1 MKRNKIK
8 KLFCL
13 VMSVSILAGLPGIKI
28 YAQEMGSP
36 TEFTGDIARSEESI
50 GTGLFIAPIEPA
62 DASATKIYTAEELS
76 AIRDNLSGSYVLAND
91 IDVSGYESWE
101 PIGKSSTAPF
111 RGKLDG
117 QGHKITGL
125 NVRVEINSASL
136 NQPSHA
142 VGLFGVCNGATV
154 KNLEL
159 CDINISIK
167 NSSGYSYDGCSING
181 TNIYAGGIA
190 GYVVSQT
197 VIYNCMLS
205 GSVCSETSQEAMEA
219 YAGGYIDH
227 VSNHG
232 SVTSN
237 TEDFG
242 NSYAGGLVGKAVSA
256 QESLDISDG
265 YNTGSVQAMA
275 GNLFCDS
282 SYAGGISGSFEGN
295 VDRTYVSGTVNA
307 KASSYVG
314 GNAYAGGVCGVN
326 GDASSIQNSAIVQP
340 NVSAAG
346 DGSSAVCR
354 ISNGNGNKRNNITIS
369 QVVSGSNN
377 DADYVKSL
385 DEMKT
390 SVPYTDILQWD
401 FKNTWELV
409 DGNDF
414 PQLKQIHID
423 DEDYREE
430 YIEQHLEFIE
440 SEEYR
445 NILSDYRWA
454 QIYWS
459 QENNFKSNMA
469 GALYNGI
476 DTGVKIISFKFGD
489 LFDDQNPYKVI
500 LADYVADQRV
510 ANEIYELQKLE
521 VPDSLDSIYKK
532 TKKFIKDNWEDA
544 WGKLDDLDIFY
555 LFHYS
560 DRTAEEWVR
569 SGFPEHLEQI
579 VSSTK
584 ETGEGLEKIL
594 NISTSTLD
602 MLFSVKDKYNN
613 IAEFMNELFLYSAHV
628 EAYMKAS
635 SEFRTVLARMA
646 ENIPDSDADRKNM
659 MAIVINSYVSYNDSD
674 NIRLEMFKQF
684 LTGKAV
690 EGIKNIVAKTLA
702 KDAEKWLKSVLSPAA
717 NNALTAIQWATDA
730 GWKIS
735 EYIIKNGELQDCRNM
750 LRANADIELVMFD
763 TLRDIENEFLSNQ
776 TIENARLFDAAYRFF
791 EETQIYSMDVCM
803 AYLDTYQ
810 TAWVNAIRHLSTSTM
825 KSAIEEVIY
834 NKLYLYNTYCHGTSY
849 NLGGKIIK
857 IACPTDV
864 YVYNESGDQVI
875 AVVDN
880 EVIQDTVGICA
891 FTADDIKL
899 IALPTDQEYQI
910 KIVATD
916 DGVMDYYVTEYDIQ
930 NDLAN
935 TIVYEGI
942 SLGMGKEYTGAIS
955 SELNAKPES
964 YNLTSDIQEEI
975 TPSYQVNADNYI
987 GISEIEVNELEPIF
1001 VGDSCKVQAVIVPE
1015 NASFQS
1021 LVWYSSDTSIASVSS
1036 DGIVKGLA
1044 EGEAMITVYACL

>member
-326 GDASSIQNSAIVQP
+326 G
-340 NVSAAG
+340 AG
-346 DGSSAVCR
+346 
-354 ISNGNGNKRNNITIS
+354 
-369 QVVSGSNN
+369 
-377 DADYVKSL
+377 
-385 DEMKT
+385 
-390 SVPYTDILQWD
+390 
-401 FKNTWELV
+401 
-409 DGNDF
+409 
-414 PQLKQIHID
+414 
-423 DEDYREE
+423 
-430 YIEQHLEFIE
+430 
-440 SEEYR
+440 
-445 NILSDYRWA
+445 
-454 QIYWS
+454 
-459 QENNFKSNMA
+459 
-469 GALYNGI
+469 
-476 DTGVKIISFKFGD
+476 
-489 LFDDQNPYKVI
+489 
-500 LADYVADQRV
+500 
-510 ANEIYELQKLE
+510 
-521 VPDSLDSIYKK
+521 
-532 TKKFIKDNWEDA
+532 
-544 WGKLDDLDIFY
+544 
-555 LFHYS
+555 
-560 DRTAEEWVR
+560 
-569 SGFPEHLEQI
+569 
-579 VSSTK
+579 
-584 ETGEGLEKIL
+584 
-594 NISTSTLD
+594 
-602 MLFSVKDKYNN
+602 
-613 IAEFMNELFLYSAHV
+613 
-628 EAYMKAS
+628 
-635 SEFRTVLARMA
+635 
-646 ENIPDSDADRKNM
+646 RK
-659 MAIVINSYVSYNDSD
+659 
-674 NIRLEMFKQF
+674 
-684 LTGKAV
+684 
-690 EGIKNIVAKTLA
+690 
-702 KDAEKWLKSVLSPAA
+702 
-717 NNALTAIQWATDA
+717 
-730 GWKIS
+730 
-735 EYIIKNGELQDCRNM
+735 
-750 LRANADIELVMFD
+750 
-763 TLRDIENEFLSNQ
+763 
-776 TIENARLFDAAYRFF
+776 
-791 EETQIYSMDVCM
+791 
-803 AYLDTYQ
+803 
-810 TAWVNAIRHLSTSTM
+810 
-825 KSAIEEVIY
+825 
-834 NKLYLYNTYCHGTSY
+834 
-849 NLGGKIIK
+849 
-857 IACPTDV
+857 
-864 YVYNESGDQVI
+864 
-875 AVVDN
+875 
-880 EVIQDTVGICA
+880 TVG
-891 FTADDIKL
+891 
-899 IALPTDQEYQI
+899 Y
-910 KIVATD
+910 
-916 DGVMDYYVTEYDIQ
+916 
-930 NDLAN
+930 
-935 TIVYEGI
+935 
-942 SLGMGKEYTGAIS
+942 
-955 SELNAKPES
+955 
-964 YNLTSDIQEEI
+964 
-975 TPSYQVNADNYI
+975 
-987 GISEIEVNELEPIF
+987 
-1001 VGDSCKVQAVIVPE
+1001 GDR
-1015 NASFQS
+1015 
-1021 LVWYSSDTSIASVSS
+1021 
-1036 DGIVKGLA
+1036 
-1044 EGEAMITVYACL
+1044 

>member
-1 MKRNKIK
+1 MMKRNKIK

-159 CDINISIK
+159 CDINILIK

-265 YNTGSVQAMA
+265 YNAGSVQAMA

-377 DADYVKSL
+377 DADHVKSL

-521 VPDSLDSIYKK
+521 VPNSLDSIYKK

-594 NISTSTLD
+594 NI
-602 MLFSVKDKYNN
+602 FH
-613 IAEFMNELFLYSAHV
+613 I
-628 EAYMKAS
+628 
-635 SEFRTVLARMA
+635 
-646 ENIPDSDADRKNM
+646 
-659 MAIVINSYVSYNDSD
+659 
-674 NIRLEMFKQF
+674 
-684 LTGKAV
+684 
-690 EGIKNIVAKTLA
+690 
-702 KDAEKWLKSVLSPAA
+702 
-717 NNALTAIQWATDA
+717 
-730 GWKIS
+730 
-735 EYIIKNGELQDCRNM
+735 
-750 LRANADIELVMFD
+750 
-763 TLRDIENEFLSNQ
+763 
-776 TIENARLFDAAYRFF
+776 
-791 EETQIYSMDVCM
+791 
-803 AYLDTYQ
+803 
-810 TAWVNAIRHLSTSTM
+810 
-825 KSAIEEVIY
+825 
-834 NKLYLYNTYCHGTSY
+834 
-849 NLGGKIIK
+849 
-857 IACPTDV
+857 
-864 YVYNESGDQVI
+864 
-875 AVVDN
+875 
-880 EVIQDTVGICA
+880 
-891 FTADDIKL
+891 
-899 IALPTDQEYQI
+899 
-910 KIVATD
+910 
-916 DGVMDYYVTEYDIQ
+916 
-930 NDLAN
+930 
-935 TIVYEGI
+935 
-942 SLGMGKEYTGAIS
+942 
-955 SELNAKPES
+955 
-964 YNLTSDIQEEI
+964 
-975 TPSYQVNADNYI
+975 YI
-987 GISEIEVNELEPIF
+987 GHVVFS
-1001 VGDSCKVQAVIVPE
+1001 KR
-1015 NASFQS
+1015 
-1021 LVWYSSDTSIASVSS
+1021 
-1036 DGIVKGLA
+1036 
-1044 EGEAMITVYACL
+1044 